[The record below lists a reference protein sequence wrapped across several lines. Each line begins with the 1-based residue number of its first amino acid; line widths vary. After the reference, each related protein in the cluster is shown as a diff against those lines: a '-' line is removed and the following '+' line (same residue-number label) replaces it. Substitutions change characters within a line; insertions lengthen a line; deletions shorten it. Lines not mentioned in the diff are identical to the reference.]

1 VRKSLLFTLLTI
13 PIIFKSAI
21 RHTETTFFCNLIGI
35 NFEWK
40 FVIHNLLAALTN
52 QINVLCYVRLVAV
65 FHFVKFQ
72 HLYDPTLGKLV
83 QDGVDRR

>member
-1 VRKSLLFTLLTI
+1 MRKSLLFTLLTI

-21 RHTETTFFCNLIGI
+21 RHTETAFSCNFIGI

-40 FVIHNLLAALTN
+40 FEIHNLLAALTN
-52 QINVLCYVRLVAV
+52 QINVLCDVRLVAV
-65 FHFVKFQ
+65 IHLVKFQ
-72 HLYDPTLGKLV
+72 HFYDPSLGKLV